1 MINKLSSGRLGGFQY
16 VHEGHE
22 GHLALAMDFCGEKSP
37 QGDPEPRKKK
47 TTYFIAWNSKQP
59 VFLWLFQLDDEP
71 NLYIKNG
78 CSTKHPLK
86 NGCLVYQEW
95 LFNDGIL
102 IIVYEIIPNIPG

>member
-37 QGDPEPRKKK
+37 QGDPEPRKKNYLLYSLELQ
-47 TTYFIAWNSKQP
+47 TTS
-59 VFLWLFQLDDEP
+59 FLWLFQLDDEP